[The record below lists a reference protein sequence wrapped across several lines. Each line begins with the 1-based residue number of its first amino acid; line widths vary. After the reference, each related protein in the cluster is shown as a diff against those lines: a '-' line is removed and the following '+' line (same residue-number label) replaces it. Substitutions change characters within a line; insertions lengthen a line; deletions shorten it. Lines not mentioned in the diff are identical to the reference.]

1 MSKPVVVVTD
11 YVFPNLEPTE
21 RIMAELGAEL
31 RVAKSRETED
41 VLAVSRDADGIISCY
56 SDMNAEVIAQLD
68 NCKVI
73 ARTGTG
79 YNNID
84 VDAATKAGMYVTN
97 VRAYCDDEVSDQAMA
112 LLLSLARKITFMNS
126 EVQDGRWDEGSAK
139 PLHRIRGKVLGLAGF
154 GNIPRQVAVKA
165 QGFGIDVIAYDP
177 YVDDETYASLGVRGV
192 SLDEMIQQ
200 ADYFSVHAPLNDE
213 THNMFNADAFAR
225 MKPGALVVNTAR
237 GELIDVEALAD
248 ALDSGQVAGAG
259 LDVLPDEPP
268 ASDLRLLG
276 RDNVILTP
284 HVGFYSEDSVVDLQT
299 LTAEQ
304 VASVIRGEKPQFA
317 VNAAALGR

>member
-1 MSKPVVVVTD
+1 MSKPIVVVTD

-21 RIMAELGAEL
+21 QIMAELGAEL

-56 SDMNAEVIAQLD
+56 SDMNAEVIAQLER
-68 NCKVI
+68 CKVI

-84 VDAATKAGMYVTN
+84 VEAATAAGMYVTN
-97 VRAYCDDEVSDQAMA
+97 VRAYCDDEVSDHSMA
-112 LLLSLARKITFMNS
+112 LLLALARKITFLNS
-126 EVQDGRWDEGSAK
+126 RVQAGSWDEGEAK
-139 PLHRIRGKVLGLAGF
+139 PLLRVRGKVLGLAGF

-165 QGFGIDVIAYDP
+165 QAFGMEVLAYDP
-177 YVDDETYASLGVRGV
+177 FVNEEVFAAHGVRGV
-192 SLDEMIQQ
+192 MLDEMFEQ
-200 ADYFSVHAPLNDE
+200 ADYFSIHAPLTDD
-213 THNMFNADAFAR
+213 THNMFDAKAFAR

-237 GELIDVEALAD
+237 GPLVDVEALAD
-248 ALDSGQVAGAG
+248 ALDTGQVAGAG

-284 HVGFYSEDSVVDLQT
+284 HVGFYSEDSVRDLQA
-299 LTAEQ
+299 LTAKQ
-304 VASVIRGEKPQFA
+304 VAMVISGQEPQFA
-317 VNAAALGR
+317 VNKPV

>member
-1 MSKPVVVVTD
+1 MSRPVVVVTD

-21 RIMAELGAEL
+21 RIMSELGAEL
-31 RVAKSRETED
+31 RVAKSRETAD
-41 VLAVSRDADGIISCY
+41 VLDVSRDADGIISCY
-56 SDMNAEVIAQLD
+56 SDMNADVIAQLER
-68 NCKVI
+68 CKVI

-97 VRAYCDDEVSDQAMA
+97 VRAYCDDEVSDHAMA
-112 LLLSLARKITFMNS
+112 LLLALARKIPYLNG
-126 EVQDGRWDEGSAK
+126 EVNAGRWDESAAK

-154 GNIPRQVAVKA
+154 GNIPRQVAAKA
-165 QGFGIDVIAYDP
+165 QAFGISVIAHDP
-177 YVDDETYASLGVRGV
+177 FVDADTYASFGVRGV
-192 SLDEMIQQ
+192 SLDEMFEQ

-213 THNMFNADAFAR
+213 THNMFDAAAFAR
-225 MKPGALVVNTAR
+225 MKPGALLVNTAR
-237 GELIDVEALAD
+237 GPLVDVEALAD
-248 ALDSGQVAGAG
+248 ALDAGQVAGAG

-284 HVGFYSEDSVVDLQT
+284 HVGFYSEDSVVDLQE
-299 LTAEQ
+299 LTAKQ
-304 VASVIRGEKPQFA
+304 VALVLSGQEPQFA
-317 VNAAALGR
+317 VNTPAR

>member
-21 RIMAELGAEL
+21 RIMEELGAEL
-31 RVAKSRETED
+31 RVAKSRETAD
-41 VLAVSRDADGIISCY
+41 VLDVSRDADGIISCY
-56 SDMNAEVIAQLD
+56 SDMNAEVIAQLEK
-68 NCKVI
+68 CKVI

-97 VRAYCDDEVSDQAMA
+97 VRAYCDDEVSDHAMA
-112 LLLSLARKITFMNS
+112 LLLALARKIPYLTG
-126 EVQDGRWDEGSAK
+126 EVNAGRWDESAAK

-154 GNIPRQVAVKA
+154 GNIPRQVATKA
-165 QGFGIDVIAYDP
+165 QAFGISVIAYDP
-177 YVDDETYASLGVRGV
+177 FVDDQTFSSYGVRGV
-192 SLDEMIQQ
+192 SLHEMFEQ
-200 ADYFSVHAPLNDE
+200 ADYFSVHAPLTDE
-213 THNMFNADAFAR
+213 THNMFDADAFAR
-225 MKPGALVVNTAR
+225 MKPGAFLVNTAR
-237 GELIDVEALAD
+237 GPLVDVEALAD
-248 ALDSGQVAGAG
+248 ALDTGHVAGAG

-284 HVGFYSEDSVVDLQT
+284 HVGFYSEDSVVDLQE
-299 LTAEQ
+299 LTAKQ
-304 VASVIRGEKPQFA
+304 VALVLSGQEPQFA
-317 VNAAALGR
+317 VNTPAR

>member
-1 MSKPVVVVTD
+1 MSRPVVVVTD

-21 RIMAELGAEL
+21 RIMSELGAEL
-31 RVAKSRETED
+31 RVAKSRETAD
-41 VLAVSRDADGIISCY
+41 VLDVSRDADGIISCY
-56 SDMNAEVIAQLD
+56 SDMNADVIAQLER
-68 NCKVI
+68 CKVI

-97 VRAYCDDEVSDQAMA
+97 VRAYCDDEVSDHAMA
-112 LLLSLARKITFMNS
+112 LLLALARKIPYLNG
-126 EVQDGRWDEGSAK
+126 EVNAGRWDESAAK

-154 GNIPRQVAVKA
+154 GNIPRQVAAKA
-165 QGFGIDVIAYDP
+165 QAFGISVIAHDP
-177 YVDDETYASLGVRGV
+177 FVDADTYASFGVRGV
-192 SLDEMIQQ
+192 SLDEMFEQ

-213 THNMFNADAFAR
+213 THNMFDATAFAR
-225 MKPGALVVNTAR
+225 MKPGAFLVNTAR
-237 GELIDVEALAD
+237 GPLVDVEALAD
-248 ALDSGQVAGAG
+248 ALDAGQVAGAG

-284 HVGFYSEDSVVDLQT
+284 HVGFYSEDSVVDLQE
-299 LTAEQ
+299 LTAKQ
-304 VASVIRGEKPQFA
+304 VALVLSGQEPQFA
-317 VNAAALGR
+317 VNTPAR

>member
-56 SDMNAEVIAQLD
+56 SDMNADVISQLE

-97 VRAYCDDEVSDQAMA
+97 VRAYCDDEVSDHAMA
-112 LLLSLARKITFMNS
+112 LLLSLARKIPFLNN
-126 EVQDGRWDEGSAK
+126 EVHDGRWDESSAK
-139 PLHRIRGKVLGLAGF
+139 PLQRIRGKVLGLAGF

-192 SLDEMIQQ
+192 SLEEMFEQ
-200 ADYFSVHAPLNDE
+200 ADYFSVHAPLNDA
-213 THNMFNADAFAR
+213 THNMFDADAFNR

-237 GELIDVEALAD
+237 GPLIDVEALAD

-268 ASDLRLLG
+268 ASDLRLIG
-276 RDNVILTP
+276 RDNVVLTP

-299 LTAEQ
+299 LTAQQ

-317 VNAAALGR
+317 VNAEALGR

>member
-21 RIMAELGAEL
+21 RIMEELGAEL
-31 RVAKSRETED
+31 RVAKSRETDD

-68 NCKVI
+68 KCKVI

-192 SLDEMIQQ
+192 SLDDMIEQ
-200 ADYFSVHAPLNDE
+200 ADYFSVHAPLNNE
-213 THNMFNADAFAR
+213 THNMFNADVFAR

-248 ALDSGQVAGAG
+248 ALDSGQVGGAG

-268 ASDLRLLG
+268 KSDLRLLG

-284 HVGFYSEDSVVDLQT
+284 HVGFYSEDSVIDLQT
-299 LTAEQ
+299 LTAQQ
-304 VASVIRGEKPQFA
+304 VAAVIRGEKPEFA
-317 VNAAALGR
+317 VNSPD